1 MTSVGV
7 QVLEDTNQTLS
18 AFEQLGGSIT
28 ERQIATIQ
36 PGMRLITVTQQSVE
50 RSEYSNQQ
58 GTEFPFLAIGLELV
72 VASDEARRRRRAD
85 VQDCGQL
92 RLLDIQ
98 QARSSDHRLRQRV
111 R

>member
-1 MTSVGV
+1 MD
-7 QVLEDTNQTLS
+7 DTNQTLS
-18 AFEQLGGSIT
+18 AFEQLGRSIT

-72 VASDEARRRRRAD
+72 VASDEARGRRRANAHD
-85 VQDCGQL
+85 FGQI
-92 RLLDIQ
+92 RLLDI
-98 QARSSDHRLRQRV
+98 
-111 R
+111 